1 MAGPEEVSKDAKVSP
16 LDAGASSF
24 FPPNRPLPI
33 AAQPESFELEL
44 VDKTSLEEEEEEEE
58 SAASS
63 FLLPN
68 MPPIHEVQ
76 PDSDSAGVELADG
89 GGELGICPGK

>member
-24 FPPNRPLPI
+24 FPPNRPLPM
-33 AAQPESFELEL
+33 AAHPESFKLEL
-44 VDKTSLEEEEEEEE
+44 VDKTSLEEEEE
-58 SAASS
+58 SVASS

-68 MPPIHEVQ
+68 RPPIHEVQ
-76 PDSDSAGVELADG
+76 PDSDSAGAELGDG
-89 GGELGICPGK
+89 GEELGICPGR